1 MIFAIYDT
9 ETLHV
14 TGWMDGRGITLAQV
28 NAGLVDG
35 RAALEV
41 SERIAVP
48 CRVDG
53 DNLVPLPVDELAIL
67 ARQARMQRNWLL
79 QASDWTQVADA
90 PVNQAAWA
98 DYRQELREVPQQP
111 GFPQNINWP
120 EIPA

>member
-9 ETLHV
+9 ANLHV
-14 TGWMDGRGITLAQV
+14 TKWKQTDRVSLDDL
-28 NAGLVDG
+28 NALLPEG
-35 RAALEV
+35 RAAIEAD
-41 SERIAVP
+41 EIFDGP
-48 CRVDG
+48 CMVQDG
-53 DNLVPLPVDELAIL
+53 EIVPLPVDELAIL

-90 PVNQAAWA
+90 PVNQTAWA

-111 GFPQNINWP
+111 GFPQTINWP